1 MLAFLSIFLEQISP
15 QTFDFGVIV
24 AVIVLFSAAGCV
36 INAK

>member
-1 MLAFLSIFLEQISP
+1 MLVFLSIFSTLAP
-15 QTFDFGVIV
+15 QTFDFGVII